1 MASCVGPNIEL
12 VGVNSGISGRE
23 LDDPKLSEM
32 GVIDETMPEVLQ

>member
-1 MASCVGPNIEL
+1 MGPNIEL
-12 VGVNSGISGRE
+12 VGVNSGISGRK